1 MPCGGPE
8 NCFDIALN
16 ACTITAVLGLS
27 RCEQGR
33 AIMSAIAPSEELNPF
48 EIAKQQFDRAAD
60 YLELEESMRN
70 VLRNAKRQLIVS
82 IPVKMDGGETKV
94 FEGYRV
100 QHNIARG
107 PAKGGIRYHP
117 NVTLDEVKALASWM
131 TWKCAT
137 VNIPYGGGK
146 GGVVCDPKSLS
157 INELERLTRRYAFEI
172 APIIGPDRD
181 IPAPDVYTDS
191 QTMAWIMDTISMVRG
206 HTELG
211 VVTGKPL
218 SLGGS
223 QGRHEATARGALYA
237 LREACKVKG
246 MNLKGSRVAVQGFGN
261 AGSIIASLV
270 SEDGAKV
277 VAACDSKSGIVSESG
292 LDIPAVLKHKEETGA
307 LRGLTNVKE
316 ISPNDVLE
324 IECDILCPSA
334 LENSI
339 TTSNVGRVKTRIIA
353 ELANGPTTPAA
364 DRVLEDEG
372 VLLIPDILAN
382 AGGVTV
388 SYYEWVQ
395 DQYSF
400 FWTEKRINQT
410 LEDTMGDAFHKVH
423 EMAKRYGTD
432 MRTGAYILAID
443 RVAEAT
449 RVRGIFP

>member
-1 MPCGGPE
+1 MVPKE
-8 NCFDIALN
+8 
-16 ACTITAVLGLS
+16 
-27 RCEQGR
+27 
-33 AIMSAIAPSEELNPF
+33 AIREELNPF
-48 EIAKQQFDRAAD
+48 KIAKQQFNKAAD
-60 YLELEESMRN
+60 YLDLDASTRQ
-70 VLRNAKRQLIVS
+70 VLSNTKRQLIVS
-82 IPVKMDGGETKV
+82 IPVKMDGGDVQV

-137 VNIPYGGGK
+137 VGIPYGGGK
-146 GGVVCDPKSLS
+146 GGVICDPKSLS
-157 INELERLTRRYAFEI
+157 KNELERLTRRYAFEI

-181 IPAPDVYTDS
+181 IPAPDVYTDE

-211 VVTGKPL
+211 VVTGKPV

-223 QGRHEATARGALYA
+223 LGRSEATARGCLYA

-246 MNLKGSRVAVQGFGN
+246 ISLKGARVAVHGFGN
-261 AGSIIASLV
+261 AGSIITRLV
-270 SEDGAKV
+270 AEDGARV
-277 VAACDSKSGIVSESG
+277 VAACDSKSGLYAESG
-292 LDIPAVLKHKEETGA
+292 IDVAAALKHKAETGA
-307 LRGLTNVKE
+307 LYGLPGAKE
-316 ISPNDVLE
+316 IAPDDVLE
-324 IECDILCPSA
+324 VDCDILCPSA

-339 TTSNVGRVKTRIIA
+339 TMANVGKVKAKIIA
-353 ELANGPTTPAA
+353 ELANGPTTPAS
-364 DRVLEDEG
+364 DRVFEDNG
-372 VLLIPDILAN
+372 TMLIPDILAN

-400 FWTEKRINQT
+400 FWSESRINQT
-410 LEDTMGDAFHKVH
+410 LEDTMGNAFHKVH
-423 EMAKRYGTD
+423 ETAKHFGVD
-432 MRTGAYILAID
+432 MRTGAYILAVD

>member
-1 MPCGGPE
+1 M
-8 NCFDIALN
+8 
-16 ACTITAVLGLS
+16 TTAT
-27 RCEQGR
+27 
-33 AIMSAIAPSEELNPF
+33 APQEELNPF

-117 NVTLDEVKALASWM
+117 NVSLDEVKALASWM

-137 VNIPYGGGK
+137 VGIPYGGGK
-146 GGVVCDPKSLS
+146 GGIICDPKSMS
-157 INELERLTRRYAFEI
+157 KNELERLTRRYAFEI

-246 MNLKGSRVAVQGFGN
+246 LELRGASVAVQGFGN
-261 AGSIIASLV
+261 AGSIITRLV
-270 SEDGAKV
+270 AEDGAKV
-277 VAACDSKSGIVSESG
+277 IAACDSKTGVFNADG
-292 LDIPAVLKHKEETGA
+292 LDVGAMLKHKDETGS
-307 LRGLTNVKE
+307 LLGMKGVKE
-316 ISPNDVLE
+316 IAPNDVLE

-339 TTSNVGRVKTRIIA
+339 TMKNVDKVKTKIIA

-395 DQYSF
+395 DMYSF
-400 FWTEKRINQT
+400 FWSEDRINHT
-410 LEDTMGDAFHKVH
+410 LEETIGKAFHNVFDKT
-423 EMAKRYGTD
+423 KRFGTD

>member
-1 MPCGGPE
+1 
-8 NCFDIALN
+8 
-16 ACTITAVLGLS
+16 
-27 RCEQGR
+27 
-33 AIMSAIAPSEELNPF
+33 MSAPQPAPEQLNPF

-60 YLELEESMRN
+60 YLELEESMRQ
-70 VLRNAKRQLIVS
+70 VLRSAKRQLIVS

-137 VNIPYGGGK
+137 VGIPYGGGK

-157 INELERLTRRYAFEI
+157 KSELERLTRRYAFEI

-237 LREACKVKG
+237 LREACEVKG
-246 MNLKGSRVAVQGFGN
+246 MKLKDARVAVQGFGN
-261 AGSIIASLV
+261 AGAIITELV
-270 SEDGAKV
+270 AKDGAKV
-277 VAACDSKSGIVSESG
+277 VAVCDSKCGLYNESG
-292 LDIPAVLKHKEETGA
+292 LYVRGVLKHKEETGSLQGFPDA
-307 LRGLTNVKE
+307 KE
-316 ISPNDVLE
+316 ITSDEVLE
-324 IECDILCPSA
+324 VDCDILCPSA

-339 TTSNVGRVKTRIIA
+339 TMKNVGKVKAKIIA
-353 ELANGPTTPAA
+353 ELANGPTTPGA
-364 DRVLEDEG
+364 DRVLEDNG

-400 FWTEKRINQT
+400 FWSEDRINHT
-410 LEDTMGDAFHKVH
+410 LEATMGKSFHEVH
-423 EMAKRYGTD
+423 EKAKQYGTD
-432 MRTGAYILAID
+432 LRTGAYILAID

>member
-1 MPCGGPE
+1 M
-8 NCFDIALN
+8 
-16 ACTITAVLGLS
+16 TTA
-27 RCEQGR
+27 
-33 AIMSAIAPSEELNPF
+33 SAPQEELNPF

-137 VNIPYGGGK
+137 VGIPYGGGK
-146 GGVVCDPKSLS
+146 GGIICDPKSMS
-157 INELERLTRRYAFEI
+157 KNELERLTRRYAFEI

-246 MNLKGSRVAVQGFGN
+246 IDLKGARVAVQGFGN
-261 AGSIIASLV
+261 AGSIIARLV
-270 SEDGAKV
+270 AEDGAKV
-277 VAACDSKSGIVSESG
+277 IAACDSKSGCFDQNG
-292 LDIPAVLKHKEETGA
+292 LDVPAALRHKEETGA
-307 LRGLTNVKE
+307 LYGLKGAKE
-316 ISPNDVLE
+316 IAPNDVLE
-324 IECDILCPSA
+324 VECDILCPSA

-339 TTSNVGRVKTRIIA
+339 TTKNVGKVKTKIIA
-353 ELANGPTTPAA
+353 ELANGPTTPSA
-364 DRVLEDEG
+364 DRVLDDEG
-372 VLLIPDILAN
+372 IMLIPDILAN

-395 DQYSF
+395 DMYSF
-400 FWTEKRINQT
+400 FWSEDRINHT
-410 LEDTMGDAFHKVH
+410 LEETIGKAFHNVLDKT
-423 EMAKRYGTD
+423 KRYGTD